1 MIKNTIIALL
11 TTKWMLYFAC
21 GIGFL
26 DSTTTTVMRSMI
38 ISVVPNTEIGKVFCV
53 VEFFKNILGLTGNLI
68 YGMLYYATVKTV
80 PAAFLYLGVAV
91 KGVVLLV
98 GVLVYIQLNKRQK
111 WMKRK
116 EYSHK
121 KDDSPEKKE
130 QTVEVRKNH
139 TTDSFDKLVDNTQL
153 VGASQEEET
162 VELRKN
168 RNTDS
173 FNKLVDNTQLLDTSK
188 DIERIRLSFQ
198 KIENSPYRSRTDSL
212 SNTET
217 KRNDDKN

>member
-1 MIKNTIIALL
+1 MNILFKTIVFSDALTAMVKNTIIALL

-38 ISVVPNTEIGKVFCV
+38 ISVVPNNEIGKVFCV

-91 KGVVLLV
+91 KGVVVLV

-111 WMKRK
+111 WLKSK

-121 KDDSPEKKE
+121 KDDSPEK
-130 QTVEVRKNH
+130 
-139 TTDSFDKLVDNTQL
+139 
-153 VGASQEEET
+153 EEET
-162 VELRKN
+162 VELRKHHN
-168 RNTDS
+168 KDS
-173 FNKLVDNTQLLDTSK
+173 FDGLVDNSQLLDTSK
-188 DIERIRLSFQ
+188 DIERMRNSFQ
-198 KIENSPYRSRTDSL
+198 KIENSPYRSRSESL
-212 SNTET
+212 SNSNATNH
-217 KRNDDKN
+217 NDKT